1 MCPEG
6 PEEAAKVL
14 LNSEVALLPKGLH
27 HKGPLLTTVK
37 QADTPEMLRMLS
49 YNIWQFEKLVFF
61 LYLFQFVHFKSTF

>member
-6 PEEAAKVL
+6 PKEAAKVL

-27 HKGPLLTTVK
+27 HQGPLLTTVK

-49 YNIWQFEKLVFF
+49 FNITKKRAVSKNNF
-61 LYLFQFVHFKSTF
+61 LRSFSSFN